1 MTCVMALLVVGY
13 YAAAFLVSSFQ
24 CTPVAKSWRPKE
36 LGTCIDLDKFRYYTA
51 AANIITSVLIIV
63 IPLPALSK
71 MRQTRPGITELMGLI
86 LLGLM

>member
-1 MTCVMALLVVGY
+1 MTWVMALLVISY
-13 YAAAFLVSSFQ
+13 YAAAFFVTIFQ

-36 LGTCIDLDKFRYYTA
+36 SGTCSDLDKCRYYTA

-71 MRQTRPGITELMGLI
+71 MRHTRPEITELMGLI